1 MEQNTHYEDEVT
13 ISIADIV
20 RMFRGKLRKIIAI
33 AIVAG
38 IIGGLIGII
47 SSVTSMTYGTTLKY
61 RLNPTDGG
69 TTLMYVLKSG
79 GYSEYLLLDENGLP
93 PKEDCD
99 PALYQAALDAAE
111 AYKATR
117 AEKKAASEALET
129 LDFELGMADLEYEYS
144 YMNTEYNRV
153 YGQLQMYK
161 DAYADS
167 LVDENHLATIAKLE
181 AKLDELEAKRSEFE
195 INKYRPTQLVRMA
208 ANQRLEE
215 ASLANYYARLDYN
228 EAAEAAREQW
238 REKEEV
244 KELIDIIDKS
254 VKYEYTKLF
263 DDEELESSTST
274 SDDPNKENLNRSF
287 ITITV
292 AVENSKDDAEL
303 IVSSLKKSFPTYI
316 DRYIEQNS
324 GALRIECTNITPFA
338 AAKLLDVG
346 GLIKGA
352 ITTCVLVVVLAVIA
366 YCAWVVFKNIAFP
379 NESKGRRRTT
389 K

>member
-20 RMFRGKLRKIIAI
+20 RMFRGKMRKIIAI

-153 YGQLQMYK
+153 YGQLQIYK
-161 DAYADS
+161 DAQTDN
-167 LVDENHLATIAKLE
+167 LVDENHLATIGKLE

-195 INKYRPTQLVRMA
+195 INKYRPAQLERMA

-238 REKEEV
+238 REKKEV
-244 KELIDIIDKS
+244 KELVGIINGGI
-254 VKYEYTKLF
+254 KYEYTKLF
-263 DDEELESSTST
+263 DDEELGSSS

-292 AVENSKDDAEL
+292 AVANKDDAEL

-316 DRYIEQNS
+316 DRYIEQDS

-338 AAKLLDVG
+338 SAILLNVG

-352 ITTCVLVVVLAVIA
+352 ITTCILVVVLAVIA

>member
-20 RMFRGKLRKIIAI
+20 RMFRGKMRKIIAI

-153 YGQLQMYK
+153 YGQLQIYK
-161 DAYADS
+161 DAQTDN
-167 LVDENHLATIAKLE
+167 LVDENHLATIDKLE

-195 INKYRPTQLVRMA
+195 INKYRPAQLEKMA

-238 REKEEV
+238 REKKEV
-244 KELIDIIDKS
+244 KELVGIINGGI
-254 VKYEYTKLF
+254 KYEYTKLF
-263 DDEELESSTST
+263 DDEELGSSS

-292 AVENSKDDAEL
+292 AVANKDDAEL

-316 DRYIEQNS
+316 DRYIEQDS

-338 AAKLLDVG
+338 SAILLNVG

-352 ITTCVLVVVLAVIA
+352 ITTCILVVVLAVIA